1 MKYRIYANIMTW
13 ELLSVVEKEMID
25 NVLNEVSDDTDIIIV
40 EQQIDRDE
48 IYYSGIK
55 ENYYAKKKVK
65 R

>member
-13 ELLSVVEKEMID
+13 KLLNIVSKEMID
-25 NVLNEVSDDTDIIIV
+25 SVLNEISDNIEIIIV

-48 IYYSGIK
+48 VYYSGIK
-55 ENYYAKKKVK
+55 ENYYAKRKIK